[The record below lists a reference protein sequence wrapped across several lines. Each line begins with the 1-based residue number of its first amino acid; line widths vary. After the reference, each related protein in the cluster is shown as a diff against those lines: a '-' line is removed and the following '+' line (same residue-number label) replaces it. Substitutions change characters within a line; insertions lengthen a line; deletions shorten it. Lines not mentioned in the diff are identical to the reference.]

1 MGGSNC
7 AINDLETVM
16 RFNRLCD
23 DLGLDTMSAGA
34 TIALVI
40 TSYSIHYTKLYDNR
54 TLSFMLLS
62 FRITLCRPAAT
73 VITSYSIHYTKLY
86 DLCLAS
92 GLVLAPILAH
102 STVSWLTRPTHPRSD
117 RVTAA
122 SRVLPAAGQ
131 TTGTTH

>member
-1 MGGSNC
+1 M
-7 AINDLETVM
+7 T
-16 RFNRLCD
+16 RH
-23 DLGLDTMSAGA
+23 A
-34 TIALVI
+34 TI
-40 TSYSIHYTKLYDNR
+40 TEPQ
-54 TLSFMLLS
+54 LL
-62 FRITLCRPAAT
+62 RA
-73 VITSYSIHYTKLY
+73 
-86 DLCLAS
+86 LCLAS